1 MKKILLL
8 CGMLLALTATVAS
21 AAGVNLS
28 WDNCGAAGTQD
39 KNFLCNT
46 NTGSATF
53 VASVLAPAG
62 IGLWTSFETEVQL
75 QANTTTFPEWWRL
88 RNQTGQTGQC
98 RAGFLST
105 SQDFTGAPYNAS
117 GCADVYFNQGAGGIT
132 TYLVGFNGANRARL
146 AVTYSVPTANQVPLT
161 PGEQYMSM
169 RASILYNKTVGLT
182 TPTQF
187 CPDCQV
193 GVCLVV
199 TYVRCLQPAGAPGG
213 NVSVTNS
220 GGRNFITWN
229 GGLPS
234 CPGATPTRS
243 TTWGSVKALYR

>member
-28 WDNCGAAGTQD
+28 WDNCGAAGTPL
-39 KNFLCNT
+39 KSFLCNT
-46 NTGSATF
+46 NTGSSVF
-53 VASVLAPAG
+53 VTSVLAPPG
-62 IGLWTSFETEVQL
+62 IGLWTSFETEVQV
-75 QANTTTFPEWWRL
+75 QSNSAVFPDWWRL

-98 RAGFLST
+98 RAGYLST
-105 SQDFTGAPYNAS
+105 SQDFTGAPYA
-117 GCADVYFNQGAGGIT
+117 GACEDVFFNQGAGGIT

-161 PGEQYMSM
+161 EGTEYFSM
-169 RASILYNKTVGLT
+169 RASILNTKTTGTGSCAGCLE
-182 TPTQF
+182 
-187 CPDCQV
+187 
-193 GVCLVV
+193 GVCLVC

-213 NVSVTNS
+213 NVSVTTPAQ
-220 GGRNFITWN
+220 RNYIMWQGATTETCN
-229 GGLPS
+229 
-234 CPGATPTRS
+234 GATPTKS